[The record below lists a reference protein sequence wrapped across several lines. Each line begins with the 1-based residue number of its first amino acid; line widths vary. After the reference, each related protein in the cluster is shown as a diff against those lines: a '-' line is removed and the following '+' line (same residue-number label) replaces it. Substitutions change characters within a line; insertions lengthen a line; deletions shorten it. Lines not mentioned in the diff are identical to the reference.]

1 MCPERRNPDF
11 SEERIEQAI
20 LGNLEQIE
28 AGRKPVFTPKPKL
41 QPYHPHPKY
50 TGFLAL
56 YFHYCYLLGRIEKRQ
71 YPPRMTPLLRKEIMK
86 ADVYKARLKFL
97 QENNITTADD
107 LTACLQQAE
116 NEVTQLAKQRTGA
129 NDQNSFYKLN
139 PDVSDL
145 PDKLAKNI
153 NGVKLLVMGTVD
165 TGGSGCV
172 CPEHVML
179 KAILTNLVF
188 RRDDVVIMDMEA
200 GLEHLGRGTASM
212 MDQFIVVIEP
222 GARSVQTYV
231 RIKELAKDIGV
242 TKVRVVANK
251 IRDESDREFIRSRIP
266 ADDLL
271 GFISYSPTVI
281 DADRKGLS
289 PYDCSPDALD
299 EIRAIKAA
307 IDAKE

>member
-1 MCPERRNPDF
+1 
-11 SEERIEQAI
+11 
-20 LGNLEQIE
+20 
-28 AGRKPVFTPKPKL
+28 
-41 QPYHPHPKY
+41 
-50 TGFLAL
+50 
-56 YFHYCYLLGRIEKRQ
+56 
-71 YPPRMTPLLRKEIMK
+71 MK
-86 ADVYKARLKFL
+86 
-97 QENNITTADD
+97 
-107 LTACLQQAE
+107 
-116 NEVTQLAKQRTGA
+116 QLAKQRTGA

-222 GARSVQTYV
+222 GARSIQTYEKV
-231 RIKELAKDIGV
+231 RQLAADLGI
-242 TKVRVVANK
+242 TRVRVVANK
-251 IRDESDREFIRSRIP
+251 VRNAEDEAFLKSRIP
-266 ADDLL
+266 EDALL
-271 GFISYSPTVI
+271 GFIHYNPGVI
-281 DADRKGLS
+281 EADRQGAS
-289 PYDCSPDALD
+289 PYDVSPSAVE
-299 EIRAIKAA
+299 EIRAIKARM
-307 IDAKE
+307 DSEKN